1 MKTCHRRLQR
11 ITTRAVILVIIL
23 SFIIQPAPAFA
34 WKSNAHVFLAEIAR
48 LDALD
53 GTITLPRYDP
63 DTGLV
68 TSESLGPYPVDPK
81 IRLALELCP
90 EQYRAGA
97 LGPDA
102 YPDAATGQ
110 LLIHPDNQPDGQAA
124 FTGATNTSQWIN
136 RVWNSLPLNAIPATG
151 STCTTDLAKVAFATG
166 FLTHTAGDMYGHTF
180 INYFAGGAF
189 DLTDNAL
196 QHVIIEGYV
205 DKLIPD
211 NETPNFYDISIWG
224 ADQLIYDILV
234 KAMPGSFSAST
245 MNQNKKVNFLSLPR
259 LFNSVRKLPAG
270 IVASLDSMIDFYDEK
285 IDYYLA
291 EAEAC
296 DWYDMSC
303 SATTLLARASTYA
316 TMKATLISTT
326 AIPRAYFKAW
336 IEDIDDGLWEWVQFS
351 QEVALTKLFKPDAGR
366 PDDLLFPEKVAD
378 FITLSFVPMTPMPDR
393 FGVIMRYLIPLGY
406 PEIIDQIMMAGDN
419 FYDYILDFD
428 LYAGITMRKLQDF
441 SMSPVSLFDVVV
453 FLGNG
458 VKVYRQEFRR
468 EILHL
473 PPQTGVEA
481 VDAVMTDPTLLAL
494 VQQAK
499 QATGFQRTQLIVAA
513 LDRASTLEKILT
525 PEVLDRLYLET
536 LDYELIPAMRN
547 TVAMDK
553 LIMISRQGMDQL
565 LTDIGYRC
573 NPNLVPTPIMLGTF
587 IRSLD
592 ESDQGLNPTFSD
604 DKTNMGLGPLAP
616 DKRPLMGIARDPV
629 AYRTIF
635 QLQEGHSATVLGY
648 LNQTRTQC
656 PTDPDITACT
666 NKEMILAASFNLPSG
681 ATVNDIAFA
690 GNRVY
695 VTAGLDGLYILDNP
709 SLLNGIDP
717 LLGHLQFRENFY
729 AQNMLINGDRA
740 YISNGQTELISVNI
754 TNPAAPVVI
763 SDFTRMEPGVHNSY
777 ATDTFGLVK
786 SGNHLF
792 VSTGYNGVLEI
803 DITTDE
809 LQEVNN
815 IIPQKRMIQNPL
827 EDQFNVVDVDL
838 LDSNTLLVTTLRY
851 LMAYDITPT
860 GFSPIMLG
868 FSPLSENAYRTTLGS
883 GQNSQLAY
891 VADGRGGL
899 QVYNT
904 SSVRSSSGFTLQ
916 GSVDL
921 IGFSSDVAIV
931 NNDTAIVSASSTL
944 YTVDTTNF
952 TNLKVACPV
961 FESASRVLVHDNHLY
976 AGEEGILKVFML
988 P

>member
-1 MKTCHRRLQR
+1 MP
-11 ITTRAVILVIIL
+11 
-23 SFIIQPAPAFA
+23 PAPVSA

-63 DTGLV
+63 DTGLI

-90 EQYRAGA
+90 DQYRAGA

-110 LLIHPDNQPDGQAA
+110 LLIHPDNQPDGMAA

-136 RVWNSLPLNAIPATG
+136 RLWDSLPLNAIPTTS
-151 STCTTDLAKVAFATG
+151 STCTADLAKVAFATG

-224 ADQLIYDILV
+224 ADQLIYDVLV

-270 IVASLDSMIDFYDEK
+270 IVATFDNMTDYYDEK

-296 DWYDMSC
+296 DFYDMTC
-303 SATTLLARASTYA
+303 SATGLLARASTYA
-316 TMKATLISTT
+316 LMKATFISTT
-326 AIPRAYFKAW
+326 AIPRAYYEAW
-336 IEDIDDGLWEWVQFS
+336 IEDIDDGLWDWVQFS

-378 FITLSFVPMTPMPDR
+378 FITLSFEPMTPLPDA
-393 FGVIMRYLIPLGY
+393 FGVVMRYLIPLGY
-406 PEIIDQIMMAGDN
+406 PEIIDQILMAGDN

-428 LYAGITMRKLQDF
+428 LYAGITMRKLQDLPL
-441 SMSPVSLFDVVV
+441 SPASLFDVVV
-453 FLGNG
+453 YLGNG
-458 VKVYRQEFRR
+458 PKIYRQEFRR

-481 VDAVMTDPTLLAL
+481 VDAVRTDPTLLAL

-513 LDRASTLEKILT
+513 LDRASTLEKMLT

-536 LDYELIPAMRN
+536 LDYQLIPAMRN

-553 LIMISRQGMDQL
+553 LIMISREGMDQL
-565 LTDIGYRC
+565 LEDTGYRC

-587 IRSLD
+587 VRSLD
-592 ESDQGLNPTFSD
+592 ESDQGLNPFFPD
-604 DKTNMGLGPLAP
+604 DKPNMGLGPLAP
-616 DKRPLMGIARDPV
+616 DHRPLMGIARDPV

-635 QLQEGHSATVLGY
+635 QLQEGHSPQVLSY

-656 PTDPDITACT
+656 PADPDLTPCT
-666 NKEMILAASFNLPSG
+666 ENEMTLVASFNLPSG
-681 ATVNDIAFA
+681 VAVNDIAIE

-695 VTAGLDGLYILDNP
+695 LTAGQDGLYILGNP
-709 SLLNGIDP
+709 GLLNGSDP

-729 AQNMLINGDRA
+729 AQNILIDGDRA
-740 YISNGQTELISVNI
+740 FISNGQTELISVNI

-777 ATDTFGLVK
+777 ATDTFGIVK

-792 VSTGYNGVLEI
+792 VSAGYNGVLEI

-809 LQEVNN
+809 LQEIDN
-815 IIPQKRMIQNPL
+815 IIPQKRLIQNPL
-827 EDQFNVVDVDL
+827 EDPLNVVDVDL
-838 LDSNTLLVTTLRY
+838 MDSNTLLVTTNRY
-851 LMAYDITPT
+851 LFAYDITPT

-868 FSPLSENAYRTTLGS
+868 YIPLTENAYRTTLGS
-883 GQNSQLAY
+883 GQNRHLAY

-899 QVYNT
+899 QIFNA
-904 SSVRSSSGFTLQ
+904 SGVRGGSGFTLQ
-916 GSVDL
+916 GWVDL
-921 IGFSSDVAIV
+921 IGLSSDVAIV
-931 NNDTAIVSASSTL
+931 NNNTAIVSASSTL
-944 YTVDTTNF
+944 YTVDTSNF
-952 TNLKVACPV
+952 TQLKVACPI
-961 FESASRVLVHDNHLY
+961 FESATRVLVHDNHLY
-976 AGEEGILKVFML
+976 TGEEGILKVFNL